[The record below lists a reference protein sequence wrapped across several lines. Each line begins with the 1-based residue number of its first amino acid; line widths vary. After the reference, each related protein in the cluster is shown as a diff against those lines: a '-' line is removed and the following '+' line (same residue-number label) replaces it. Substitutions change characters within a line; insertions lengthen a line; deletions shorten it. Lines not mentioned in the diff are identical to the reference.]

1 MALCSSECLILQLQN
16 LVDLRSQSSRKYVY
30 VNLKLL
36 LGIRH
41 TTCNDIC
48 LVEAA
53 VGDAKGYIQQRQKN
67 YYFKL
72 INREHF
78 NDSYVGRIINLAID
92 VKCPSGQVLRNLK
105 HLGPQYD
112 YYGESL
118 DKAKSAIRASNAT
131 RRITYLSLNPDLILS
146 EMYSASF
153 SVPEFA
159 RISVTRLRTSSHR
172 LKIETGRWARIPRKS

>member
-1 MALCSSECLILQLQN
+1 MST
-16 LVDLRSQSSRKYVY
+16 
-30 VNLKLL
+30 LKML
-36 LGIRH
+36 LGIRN

-118 DKAKSAIRASNAT
+118 DKSKSAIRATNAT
-131 RRITYLSLNPDLILS
+131 LRTTYLSLNPELMLS
-146 EMYSASF
+146 ELYSALF
-153 SVPEFA
+153 STPEFA
-159 RISVTRLRTSSHR
+159 RISHKTKNFFPQAENRNW
-172 LKIETGRWARIPRKS
+172 KMG